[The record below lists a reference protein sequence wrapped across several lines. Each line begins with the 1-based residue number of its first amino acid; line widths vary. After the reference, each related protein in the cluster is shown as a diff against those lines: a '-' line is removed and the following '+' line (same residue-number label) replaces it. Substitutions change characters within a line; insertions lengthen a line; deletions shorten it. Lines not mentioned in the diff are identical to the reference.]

1 VKAAPIQLLRVVLG
15 ILAVFFAYAL
25 GRVAA
30 RLHRQNQP
38 YSKALT
44 WVLRV
49 AVCVLAVF
57 WRRGLDAISMAT
69 LALAAVGIAAGV
81 LVEQRPRH
89 TEEIHLFRE

>member
-1 VKAAPIQLLRVVLG
+1 VPIQLLRVALG

-49 AVCVLAVF
+49 AVCVLAVL
-57 WRRGLDAISMAT
+57 WRRGLDAISIAT
-69 LALAAVGIAAGV
+69 LALVAVAFGAGV
-81 LVEQRPRH
+81 FVEQRPKH
-89 TEEIHLFRE
+89 VEEIHLFRE